1 MKKLLCFVS
10 IICLIVCL
18 AGCGTAAPDPSP
30 SPTSTP
36 TPSATATPS
45 PTIVPS
51 PEGEVHIDSA
61 LVGQWVP
68 VGVDTQGYI
77 LFQEDGTMVRFEL
90 QQNAAPSI
98 QERRYELLSENTF
111 RIVGE
116 NGVATSP
123 FEFEIVNDGNTL
135 NIYDTTSS
143 ARIASEFQRIE

>member
-1 MKKLLCFVS
+1 MKKFVCFVS
-10 IICLIVCL
+10 MICVIACL
-18 AGCGTAAPDPSP
+18 AGCSTANTDPSP
-30 SPTSTP
+30 SPTASP
-36 TPSATATPS
+36 TATATPT

-51 PEGEVHIDSA
+51 PEGEVHIDSEI
-61 LVGQWVP
+61 VGQWVP
-68 VGVDTQGYI
+68 VGVEANGYI

-90 QQNAAPSI
+90 QQDSGPSI

-123 FEFEIVNDGNTL
+123 FEFEILNDGNTL

>member
-10 IICLIVCL
+10 IICLFVCL
-18 AGCGTAAPDPSP
+18 AGCGAANTDPSP
-30 SPTSTP
+30 SPTA
-36 TPSATATPS
+36 SATATATPT

-61 LVGQWVP
+61 IVGQWVP

-77 LFQEDGTMVRFEL
+77 LFQEDGTIVRFEQ

-111 RIVGE
+111 RIIGE

-135 NIYDTTSS
+135 NIYDPTSS
-143 ARIASEFQRIE
+143 VRIASEFQRIE